1 MKQEWSINL
10 PELKHKNFD
19 VIVAGGGHAGIEAG
33 LAAARMG
40 FRVLMMTMEKAA
52 IGRMSCNP
60 AIGGT
65 AKGHL
70 VREIDAFGGEMA
82 KIADATGIHFRM
94 LNLSKGPAV
103 WSPRS
108 QNDREWYS
116 QEAQHC
122 IENQPSIQVVEGI
135 VKDIDVEE
143 HRSQNILFIKGVV
156 LDDGTKVNCKAF
168 ILCAGTFLR
177 GLMHTGTH
185 SIIGGRYAEASAEG
199 LTENLKKLG
208 FVCGRL
214 KTGTPPRIDKNSID
228 FSNVEEQPSDVN
240 PQPFS
245 FQNLKITNK
254 LTPMFLTYTN
264 TDTHKVLRK
273 GFDRSPLFTGR
284 IKGIG
289 PRYCPSIEDKINRFA
304 DKDRHHI
311 FLEPEGY
318 DTSVVYVNGYSTS
331 LPEDVQLEG
340 LRTIPG
346 LHNVKM
352 LRPGYAVEYDYF
364 PPHQL
369 KLSLETKLIRGM
381 FFAGQIN
388 GTSGYEEAAAQGLLA
403 GVNAVMH
410 IRNEDPIILKRSES
424 YIGVL
429 IDDLVNRDIEEPY
442 RMFTSRAEHRL
453 LLRQDNADR
462 RLMKLGHR
470 MGLIPNEVAARLR
483 KKEELINEGILFSHL
498 LSMAPKDANP
508 LLTKANAGAIQE
520 NEKLAKL
527 LKRTDV
533 HFIDFVKC
541 DPIVS
546 SVFVSRLRSSCDER
560 LFNEV
565 IEQIEIELK
574 YDGYIMRQKEE
585 IEKFNRFDSLQIP
598 QEIDYNKV
606 KSLST
611 EGREKLVKVQPVSI
625 GQASR
630 ISGVTPAD
638 ISVLMVYLR
647 N

>member
-1 MKQEWSINL
+1 LS
-10 PELKHKNFD
+10 ELKYTSYD
-19 VIVAGGGHAGIEAG
+19 VIVAGGGHAGIEAS

-40 FRVLMMTMEKAA
+40 CQVLMVTMDKGA

-70 VREIDAFGGEMA
+70 VREIDALGGEMA
-82 KIADATGIHFRM
+82 KIADLTGIHFRM

-116 QEAQHC
+116 REAQKR
-122 IENQPSIQVVEGI
+122 VEGQSGI
-135 VKDIDVEE
+135 EIFEGTIKDINVEE
-143 HRSQNILFIKGVV
+143 QSIKHISVIKEVV
-156 LDDGTKVNCKAF
+156 LNNETKVKCRAF

-177 GLMHTGTH
+177 GLMHTGTQ
-185 SIIGGRYAEASAEG
+185 SIVGGRYAESSAEG
-199 LTENLKKLG
+199 LTESLIKRG
-208 FVCGRL
+208 FISGRL
-214 KTGTPPRIDKNSID
+214 KTGTPPRIDRNSID
-228 FSNVEEQPSDVN
+228 FSRVEEQPSDIN
-240 PQPFS
+240 PRPFS
-245 FQNLKITNK
+245 FQNLKITNN
-254 LTPMFLTYTN
+254 LITMFLTYTN
-264 TDTHKVLRK
+264 AETHNVLRK

-284 IKGIG
+284 IKGVG
-289 PRYCPSIEDKINRFA
+289 PRYCPSIEDKINRFS
-304 DKDRHHI
+304 DRDRHHI

-318 DTSVVYVNGYSTS
+318 DTNLLYVNGYSTS
-331 LPEDVQLEG
+331 LPAEIQYEG

-346 LHNVKM
+346 LHNVRM

-369 KLSLETKLIRGM
+369 KLSLETKLVNGM

-403 GVNAVMH
+403 GINAAKY
-410 IRNEDPIILKRSES
+410 IRNENPIILKRSES

-453 LLRQDNADR
+453 VLRQDNADR
-462 RLMKLGHR
+462 RLMETGHR
-470 MGLIPNEVAARLR
+470 LGLIPDEVIMRLR
-483 KKEELINEGILFSHL
+483 KKETLINEGLFFSNQF
-498 LSMAPKDANP
+498 SMTPEDANP
-508 LLTKANAGAIQE
+508 LLRTANAGTIQE

-527 LKRTDV
+527 LKRTNV
-533 HFIDFVKC
+533 RFLDFAKC
-541 DPIVS
+541 DSIVS
-546 SVFVSRLRSSCDER
+546 TKFFSRLRIVCDDR

-574 YDGYIMRQKEE
+574 YDGYIKRQKEE
-585 IEKFNRFDSLQIP
+585 IDKFNRFDSLQVP
-598 QEIDYNKV
+598 QGIDYNKV

-611 EGREKLVKVQPVSI
+611 EGREKLIKVQPVSI

>member
-1 MKQEWSINL
+1 L
-10 PELKHKNFD
+10 PVTKYIEYD
-19 VIVAGGGHAGIEAG
+19 VVVAGGGHAGIEAS
-33 LAAARMG
+33 LAAAQMG
-40 FRVLMMTMEKAA
+40 FQVLLITMDKSA

-70 VREIDAFGGEMA
+70 VREIDALGGVMA
-82 KIADATGIHFRM
+82 KIADETGIHFRM
-94 LNLSKGPAV
+94 LNISKGPAV

-108 QNDREWYS
+108 QNDRDLYS
-116 QEAQHC
+116 KVAQKRITNHPG
-122 IENQPSIQVVEGI
+122 IEIIDGTI
-135 VKDIDVEE
+135 KDIEVEE
-143 HRSQNILFIKGVV
+143 DDPQHTSILKGVV
-156 LDDGTKVNCKAF
+156 LNDGKRIKCKTF

-177 GLMHTGTH
+177 GLMHTGTE
-185 SIIGGRYAEASAEG
+185 SMRGGRFAENSSES
-199 LTENLKKLG
+199 LTENLIKLN
-208 FVCGRL
+208 FVSGRL
-214 KTGTPPRIDKNSID
+214 KTGTPPRIGRESIN
-228 FSNVEEQPSDVN
+228 FSETEEQPSDIN

-245 FQNLKITNK
+245 FQNTRITNK
-254 LTPMFLTYTN
+254 LIPMFLTYTS
-264 TDTHKVLRK
+264 TETHRVLKR

-304 DKDRHHI
+304 DKERHHL

-318 DTSVVYVNGYSTS
+318 ETNVVYVNGYSTS

-352 LRPGYAVEYDYF
+352 LRPGYAVEYDFF

-369 KLSLETKLIRGM
+369 KLSLETKLVKGM

-388 GTSGYEEAAAQGLLA
+388 GTSGYEEAAAQGLVA
-403 GVNAVMH
+403 GINAAKY
-410 IRNEDPIILKRSES
+410 IRNEEPVILKRSES
-424 YIGVL
+424 YLGVL

-453 LLRQDNADR
+453 ILRQDNADR
-462 RLMKLGHR
+462 RLMELGYTL
-470 MGLIPNEVAARLR
+470 GLIPSDAVQRVR
-483 KKEELINEGILFSHL
+483 KKEAMIKEGISFSNQISL
-498 LSMAPKDANP
+498 TPKDANP
-508 LLTKANAGAIQE
+508 FLQMVDAGSIQE

-527 LKRTDV
+527 IKRTNV
-533 HFIDFVKC
+533 RFSDFLKC
-541 DPIVS
+541 EP
-546 SVFVSRLRSSCDER
+546 VFSTAFSMRLRSLCDDR
-560 LFNEV
+560 LYYEV

-574 YDGYIMRQKEE
+574 YDGYIKRQMEE
-585 IEKFNRFDSLQIP
+585 VGRFERFDSLQIP
-598 QEIDYNKV
+598 QETDYHKV

-611 EGREKLVKVQPVSI
+611 EGREKLIKVQPVSI

>member
-1 MKQEWSINL
+1 LS
-10 PELKHKNFD
+10 ELNYTNFD
-19 VIVAGGGHAGIEAG
+19 VVVTGGGHAGIEAS

-40 FRVLMMTMEKAA
+40 CQVLLVTMDKRAL
-52 IGRMSCNP
+52 GRMSCNP

-70 VREIDAFGGEMA
+70 VREIDALGGEMA

-94 LNLSKGPAV
+94 LNTSKGPAV

-116 QEAQHC
+116 RDAERR
-122 IENQPSIQVVEGI
+122 IEKQSGIQLYEGT
-135 VKDIDVEE
+135 VKDICVE
-143 HRSQNILFIKGVV
+143 RKDSQQVSVIKGIV
-156 LDDGTKVNCKAF
+156 LNDGTVVNCKAF
-168 ILCAGTFLR
+168 VLCAGTFLR
-177 GLMHTGTH
+177 GLMHTGTQ
-185 SIIGGRYAEASAEG
+185 SVAGGRYAENSAEG
-199 LTENLKKLG
+199 LTESLKRIG
-208 FVCGRL
+208 FISGRL
-214 KTGTPPRIDKNSID
+214 KTGTPPRIDKNTID
-228 FSNVEEQPSDVN
+228 FSMVEEQPSDTN

-245 FQNLKITNK
+245 FQNLKITNSFIS
-254 LTPMFLTYTN
+254 MFLTYTN
-264 TDTHKVLRK
+264 KETHLVLRK
-273 GFDRSPLFTGR
+273 GFDKSPLFTGR

-289 PRYCPSIEDKINRFA
+289 PRYCPSIEDKINRFTER
-304 DKDRHHI
+304 DRHHI

-318 DTSVVYVNGYSTS
+318 DTNVVYVNGYSTS
-331 LPEDVQLEG
+331 LPEDIQLEG
-340 LRTIPG
+340 LCTIPG
-346 LHNVKM
+346 LNNVKM

-369 KLSLETKLIRGM
+369 KLSLETKLVSGM

-403 GVNAVMH
+403 GINASKYVK
-410 IRNEDPIILKRSES
+410 NEDPIILKRSDS

-453 LLRQDNADR
+453 VLRQDNADR
-462 RLMKLGHR
+462 RLMEIGH
-470 MGLIPNEVAARLR
+470 GLNLIPRVVVARLR
-483 KKEELINEGILFSHL
+483 KKELLINDGIIFSNQF
-498 LSMAPKDANP
+498 SMTPRDVNQI
-508 LLTKANAGAIQE
+508 LTSINAGSIQE
-520 NEKLAKL
+520 NEKLGKL
-527 LKRTDV
+527 LKRTNV
-533 HFIDFVKC
+533 HFLDFVNCEAIRSAPFFSHLQSVC
-541 DPIVS
+541 D
-546 SVFVSRLRSSCDER
+546 DR
-560 LFNEV
+560 LFKEV

-574 YDGYIMRQKEE
+574 YDGYIKRQKEE

-598 QEIDYNKV
+598 QGLDYHKV

-611 EGREKLVKVQPVSI
+611 EGREKLVKVQPLSV

-638 ISVLMVYLR
+638 ISVLMVYIR

>member
-1 MKQEWSINL
+1 MPGLNYT
-10 PELKHKNFD
+10 NYD
-19 VIVAGGGHAGIEAG
+19 VIIAGGGHAGIEAS

-40 FRVLMMTMEKAA
+40 CQVLMVTMEKVA

-70 VREIDAFGGEMA
+70 VREIDALGGEMA

-108 QNDREWYS
+108 QNDRELYS
-116 QEAQHC
+116 HEARYR
-122 IENQPSIQVVEGI
+122 IEEQSNIQVFEGTI
-135 VKDIDVEE
+135 RDIDVEE
-143 HRSQNILFIKGVV
+143 QNSPNSSVINAVILN
-156 LDDGTKVNCKAF
+156 DGTRVGCKAF

-177 GLMHTGTH
+177 GLMHTGIQ
-185 SIIGGRYAEASAEG
+185 SIIGGRYAESSADG
-199 LTENLKKLG
+199 LTESLIRRG
-208 FVCGRL
+208 FISGRL
-214 KTGTPPRIDKNSID
+214 KTGTPPRIDKKSID
-228 FSNVEEQPSDVN
+228 LSKVEEQPSDIN

-245 FQNLKITNK
+245 FQNSKIKNN
-254 LTPMFLTYTN
+254 LVPMFLTYTN
-264 TDTHKVLRK
+264 TATHSVLRK

-284 IKGIG
+284 IKGVG

-304 DKDRHHI
+304 DRDRHHI

-318 DTSVVYVNGYSTS
+318 DTNVVYVNGYSTS
-331 LPEDVQLEG
+331 LPADIQLEG
-340 LRTIPG
+340 LHTIPG

-369 KLSLETKLIRGM
+369 NLSLETKLVSGM

-403 GVNAVMH
+403 GINATKY
-410 IRNEDPIILKRSES
+410 IRKEDPIILKRAES

-429 IDDLVNRDIEEPY
+429 IDDLINRDIEEPY

-453 LLRQDNADR
+453 VLRQDNADR
-462 RLMKLGHR
+462 RLMEIGHGL
-470 MGLIPNEVAARLR
+470 GLIPNEVITRLR
-483 KKEELINEGILFSHL
+483 KKETLINEGLLFSNQF
-498 LSMAPKDANP
+498 SMTPEDANP
-508 LLTKANAGAIQE
+508 LLRTANAGTIQE

-527 LKRTDV
+527 LKRTNV
-533 HFIDFVKC
+533 RFLDFAKC
-541 DPIVS
+541 ESIVS
-546 SVFVSRLRSSCDER
+546 TAFFSHLLSVCDNRLYKEI
-560 LFNEV
+560 V
-565 IEQIEIELK
+565 EQIEIELK
-574 YDGYIMRQKEE
+574 YDGYIKRQKEE

-598 QEIDYNKV
+598 QGIDYHKV

-611 EGREKLVKVQPVSI
+611 EGREKLIKVQPVSI

-647 N
+647 K